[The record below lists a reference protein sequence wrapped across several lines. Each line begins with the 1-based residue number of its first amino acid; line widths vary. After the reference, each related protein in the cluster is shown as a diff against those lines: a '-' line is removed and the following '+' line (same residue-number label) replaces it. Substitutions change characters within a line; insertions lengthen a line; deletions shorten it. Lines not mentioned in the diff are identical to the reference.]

1 MTLQNPSTGLGQDR
15 GRRWRLLNLL
25 RRLRTAQARVPY
37 GPAGPAGSRDRRHLA
52 ALDRRLAAE
61 APALASM
68 YGMFNRLTKDE
79 GPSGWEA
86 LTVAPPRRARP
97 HPAQLAVLMVLA
109 AVAALCVTLSTQ
121 LHPGGV
127 PGCNPAVSAAA
138 VAAAPSVHSAA
149 CASYATNK

>member
-1 MTLQNPSTGLGQDR
+1 MTLQNPPTGLGQDR

-68 YGMFNRLTKDE
+68 YGMFNRLTEDE

-109 AVAALCVTLSTQ
+109 AVAAL
-121 LHPGGV
+121 
-127 PGCNPAVSAAA
+127 
-138 VAAAPSVHSAA
+138 
-149 CASYATNK
+149 